1 MKKGKTMLYGYGFI
15 VYIKTDHIYK
25 DIANNAETRL
35 ETSNYEFNRPLPKR
49 KIEKVI
55 GLIKDDLAEK
65 T

>member
-1 MKKGKTMLYGYGFI
+1 MKKGKTMFYRYGFI
-15 VYIKTDHIYK
+15 VYIKTDDIYK
-25 DIANNAETRL
+25 DIADNAETRL
-35 ETSNYEFNRPLPKR
+35 DTSNYEFGRPLPKR